1 MPIDFS
7 IGIYNFKMKYL
18 FIIIIALSTFN
29 LFAQSYTFEWVSKTK
44 FKDAV
49 YPGKKYI
56 LKQLCQPKAD
66 SIASNGK
73 ITFWSASIDGIDELE
88 LSYLIKDTILL
99 STEFTTKGKDNCK
112 MMETKISELTGG
124 KKAFVSYGVNKTL
137 YKVYLF
143 SKDNIEYIIYYN
155 CTTNM
160 RYSHILIVPKYK

>member
-1 MPIDFS
+1 MRYLLVIIFGFS
-7 IGIYNFKMKYL
+7 FYNVFTQTY
-18 FIIIIALSTFN
+18 S
-29 LFAQSYTFEWVSKTK
+29 FEWVSKTK

-73 ITFWSASIDGIDELE
+73 ITFWAASIDGINELE

-99 STEFTTKGKDNCK
+99 STEFTTKGKNNCQ
-112 MMETKISELTGG
+112 MLETKIGELTGG
-124 KKAFVSYGVNKTL
+124 KNAFVSYGINKNL

-143 SKDNIEYIIYYN
+143 SKEDIEYILYYN
-155 CTTNM
+155 YSTNM
-160 RYSHILIVPKYK
+160 RKSHVLIVPKYK